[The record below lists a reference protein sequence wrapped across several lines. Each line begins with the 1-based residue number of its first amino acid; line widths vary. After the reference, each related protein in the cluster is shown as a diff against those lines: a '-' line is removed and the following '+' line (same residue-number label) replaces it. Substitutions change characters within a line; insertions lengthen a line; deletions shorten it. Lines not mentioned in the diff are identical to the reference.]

1 MAELSKRL
9 QAVADL
15 VTPGM
20 RLADVGTDHAYIPIY
35 LTQNGLVPSAIAM
48 DINKGPLERA
58 DTHILEHG
66 LDGKIVTRLSD
77 GLVNLKM
84 EEADTMIAAGMGGG
98 LVIHILEEGKQIV
111 STLKG
116 CILQPQSEI
125 QKVREYLVEHGF
137 RFEAEDM
144 VEEDGKYYPMMRVVP
159 PEYCE
164 HKTADWQEDSK
175 KEEWEYLYGPLL
187 LKNKNPILYEY
198 LKREIR
204 IREDILLGLAGKDGE
219 RIKERMTE
227 IEHELEVAKKA
238 MSYYEE

>member
-98 LVIHILEEGKQIV
+98 LVIHILNEDPAKTR
-111 STLKG
+111 SLKELV
-116 CILQPQSEI
+116 LQPQSELA
-125 QKVREYLVEHGF
+125 KVRRYLEEHRF
-137 RFEAEDM
+137 RIVAEDM
-144 VEEDGKYYPMMRVVP
+144 VEEDGKYYPMMKLVHGEEAP
-159 PEYCE
+159 YS
-164 HKTADWQEDSK
+164 QE
-175 KEEWEYLYGPLL
+175 ELYYGRLL
-187 LKNKNPILYEY
+187 LKKKNPVLYQFLQREHS
-198 LKREIR
+198 LKKGIADR
-204 IREDILLGLAGKDGE
+204 LGDQTGKGAESRQKELQDELE
-219 RIKERMTE
+219 RI
-227 IEHELEVAKKA
+227 EHAIA
-238 MSYYEE
+238 SYEM

>member
-66 LDGKIVTRLSD
+66 LDGKIATRLSD

-98 LVIHILEEGKQIV
+98 LVIHILNEDPAKTR
-111 STLKG
+111 SLKELV
-116 CILQPQSEI
+116 LQPQSELA
-125 QKVREYLVEHGF
+125 KVRRYLEEHRF
-137 RFEAEDM
+137 RIVAEDM
-144 VEEDGKYYPMMRVVP
+144 VEEDGKYYPMMKLVHGEEAP
-159 PEYCE
+159 YS
-164 HKTADWQEDSK
+164 QE
-175 KEEWEYLYGPLL
+175 ELYYGRLL
-187 LKNKNPILYEY
+187 LKKKNPVLYQFLQREHS
-198 LKREIR
+198 LKKGIADR
-204 IREDILLGLAGKDGE
+204 LGDQTGKGAESRRKELQDELE
-219 RIKERMTE
+219 RIEHAIASYE
-227 IEHELEVAKKA
+227 I
-238 MSYYEE
+238 

>member
-48 DINKGPLERA
+48 DSNKGPLERA

-98 LVIHILEEGKQIV
+98 LVIHILNEDPAKTR
-111 STLKG
+111 SLKELV
-116 CILQPQSEI
+116 LQPQSELA
-125 QKVREYLVEHGF
+125 KVRRYLEEHRF
-137 RFEAEDM
+137 RIVAEDM
-144 VEEDGKYYPMMRVVP
+144 VEEDGKYYPMMKLVHGEEAP
-159 PEYCE
+159 YS
-164 HKTADWQEDSK
+164 QE
-175 KEEWEYLYGPLL
+175 ELYYGRLL
-187 LKNKNPILYEY
+187 LKKKNPVLYQFLQREHS
-198 LKREIR
+198 LKKGIADR
-204 IREDILLGLAGKDGE
+204 LGDQTGKGAESRQKELQDELE
-219 RIKERMTE
+219 RI
-227 IEHELEVAKKA
+227 EHAIA
-238 MSYYEE
+238 SYEM